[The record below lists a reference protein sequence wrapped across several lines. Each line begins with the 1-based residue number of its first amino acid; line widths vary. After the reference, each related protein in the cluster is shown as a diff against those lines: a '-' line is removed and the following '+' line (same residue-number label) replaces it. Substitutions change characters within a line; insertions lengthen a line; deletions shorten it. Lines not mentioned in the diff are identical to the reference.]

1 MKNLL
6 LRSLSG
12 AIYVALIVAAILINR
27 WTFLALCL
35 LFAILALI
43 EFFKLSHVSTAKKST
58 ATCIIDILGA
68 IALIT
73 STWCAV
79 SFNIY
84 TPFAA
89 YLGYFFVRFIMQLYI
104 QDKSPL
110 VNLAYSMMG
119 QLYIGFPLAMMSC
132 IYAISPYLVLAM
144 FIFIWL
150 NDTGAFIVGSSIG
163 RHPLFP
169 RISPKKSWE
178 GFWGGFALTV
188 AAGLV
193 AAHIIGGG
201 TGTAYIL
208 WTLYAAAVSVAGTY
222 GDLFESLLK
231 RTLGLKD
238 SGNMIPGHGGI
249 LDRIDSLLAVSPL
262 ALLMTLLTFLTSLL

>member
-58 ATCIIDILGA
+58 ATCIVDILGA

-79 SFNIY
+79 SFNIH

-89 YLGYFFVRFIMQLYI
+89 YLGYFLVRFIMQLYV

-178 GFWGGFALTV
+178 GFWGGLVFCIATALLIMNLWPATFAPVKLSLMV
-188 AAGLV
+188 AMSV
-193 AAHIIGGG
+193 V
-201 TGTAYIL
+201 
-208 WTLYAAAVSVAGTY
+208 VSIFATW
-222 GDLFESLLK
+222 GDLVESMIK
-231 RTLGLKD
+231 RTLHVKD
-238 SGNMIPGHGGI
+238 SGTIMPGHGGI
-249 LDRIDSLLAVSPL
+249 LDRIDSLLCVSPAVL
-262 ALLMTLLTFLTSLL
+262 CYLLLILYL

>member
-43 EFFKLSHVSTAKKST
+43 EFLKLSHVSTAKKST

-89 YLGYFFVRFIMQLYI
+89 YLGYFLVRFIMQLYI

-110 VNLAYSMMG
+110 VNLAYSTMC

-150 NDTGAFIVGSSIG
+150 NDT
-163 RHPLFP
+163 
-169 RISPKKSWE
+169 
-178 GFWGGFALTV
+178 
-188 AAGLV
+188 
-193 AAHIIGGG
+193 
-201 TGTAYIL
+201 
-208 WTLYAAAVSVAGTY
+208 
-222 GDLFESLLK
+222 
-231 RTLGLKD
+231 
-238 SGNMIPGHGGI
+238 
-249 LDRIDSLLAVSPL
+249 
-262 ALLMTLLTFLTSLL
+262 